1 MSAGPTIHIEVLYE
15 PPGPWRSEAACRNT
29 DPDMF
34 HPGKGA
40 NDVVAA
46 AKAVCATCPS
56 IQPCAIYALSAPS
69 LQGVWGGLT
78 EVERVRARKSTGR
91 MCICAECSE
100 PFHARAATGVA
111 PLYCSDECR
120 HVVKLR
126 SQAKYH
132 AKAQA
137 VA

>member
-15 PPGPWRSEAACRNT
+15 PPGPWRQEAACRNT

-91 MCICAECSE
+91 MRICAECRE
-100 PFHARAATGVA
+100 PFHGPVISS
-111 PLYCSDECR
+111 PYCSDECR

-126 SQAKYH
+126 SKAACH

>member
-1 MSAGPTIHIEVLYE
+1 MSAGPAFRMEALYE
-15 PPGPWRSEAACRNT
+15 PPGPWRSEAACRTT
-29 DPDMF
+29 DPDLF
-34 HPGKGA
+34 HPHKGE
-40 NDVVAA
+40 NEVVAA

-56 IQPCAIYALSAPS
+56 IQPCAIFALSAPS
-69 LQGVWGGLT
+69 LMGVWGGLS

-91 MCICAECSE
+91 MRICLECRE
-100 PFHARAATGVA
+100 PFHGPVMSS
-111 PLYCSDECR
+111 PYCYDECR

-126 SQAKYH
+126 SKAACH

>member
-29 DPDMF
+29 PDMF

-78 EVERVRARKSTGR
+78 EVERVRARKATGR
-91 MCICAECSE
+91 MRTCEECLE
-100 PFHARAATGVA
+100 PFHSPPSHGNTS
-111 PLYCSDECR
+111 PYCSDECR

-126 SQAKYH
+126 SKAACH